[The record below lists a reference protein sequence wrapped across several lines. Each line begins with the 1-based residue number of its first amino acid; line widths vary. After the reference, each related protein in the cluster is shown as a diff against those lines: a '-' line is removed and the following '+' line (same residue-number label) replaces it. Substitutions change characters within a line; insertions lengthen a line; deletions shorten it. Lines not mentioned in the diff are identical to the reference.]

1 MNALQTKWM
10 HKAVITGVVACL
22 AIVTMAVSSPV
33 WSKQEHMIHF
43 GVPNWPG
50 VTVKTEV
57 AVQLLGVMGYETKQ
71 TTASPTFIVNSMS
84 SGRLDAYL
92 GGWLPHEAGFL
103 LPLID
108 KGELVELTTNVSNP
122 IMGLAV
128 PDYVWEAGVHSVA
141 DLDKHADKFDHKV
154 YGIEPGTGVNIA
166 LKEAIKDDFEH
177 LGSWRLIASS
187 TSGMLVQVD
196 RAISKKNWIVFL
208 GWEPH
213 WMNAVYDI
221 KYLEAVKDDS
231 EIAHT
236 VSNVLTVVT
245 PEMADEDPQAT
256 KFLTQF
262 QISKPTMSQWILQI
276 TKKER
281 EPEDIASQ
289 WITDHMDVVA
299 EWLDGVETL
308 DGDSAIDKVRAKYA
322 S

>member
-1 MNALQTKWM
+1 
-10 HKAVITGVVACL
+10 
-22 AIVTMAVSSPV
+22 
-33 WSKQEHMIHF
+33 
-43 GVPNWPG
+43 
-50 VTVKTEV
+50 
-57 AVQLLGVMGYETKQ
+57 
-71 TTASPTFIVNSMS
+71 
-84 SGRLDAYL
+84 
-92 GGWLPHEAGFL
+92 
-103 LPLID
+103 
-108 KGELVELTTNVSNP
+108 
-122 IMGLAV
+122 
-128 PDYVWEAGVHSVA
+128 GVHSVA
-141 DLDKHADKFDHKV
+141 DLNKYADKFDHKV

-166 LKEAIKDDFEH
+166 LKKAIKADFEH

-196 RAISKKNWIVFL
+196 RAISKKDWIVFL

-221 KYLEAVKDDS
+221 KYLKAVKDDS

-245 PEMADEDPQAT
+245 PEVVDDDPQAT

-308 DGDSAIDKVRAKYA
+308 DGDSAIDKVRA
-322 S
+322 